1 MQLDLEEAL
10 TRAVGPN
17 HYNLSAHMVWIGDR
31 TRQLLGGHVECA
43 PPRRTSHPEEA
54 VAPLATT
61 GPLTAPSR
69 SLHRRYFRGI
79 SNPVGCKVGPS
90 MKNDELTELVQILN
104 PNKEEG
110 KLVLITRYGHDKI
123 DGLLPGHIE
132 AVKASGVPV
141 VWQCDGV
148 HGNTVTAKSVSA
160 HSHHPPARPPTPPPA
175 RPPAADPPASSRLP
189 QVGLK
194 TRAFDDVMSEC
205 TKALAIHKAAGTTLA
220 GVHLE
225 LTGQATVTEC
235 LGGSAKIDEAG
246 LKVNYETY
254 CDPRLNYSQAIEA
267 AFTLANAIGAKAPA
281 AKKAKK

>member
-43 PPRRTSHPEEA
+43 PPRRISQPEET
-54 VAPLATT
+54 VAICLRRRARSHRS
-61 GPLTAPSR
+61 PS
-69 SLHRRYFRGI
+69 LYRRYFRGI

-141 VWQCDGV
+141 V
-148 HGNTVTAKSVSA
+148 
-160 HSHHPPARPPTPPPA
+160 
-175 RPPAADPPASSRLP
+175 
-189 QVGLK
+189 
-194 TRAFDDVMSEC
+194 
-205 TKALAIHKAAGTTLA
+205 
-220 GVHLE
+220 
-225 LTGQATVTEC
+225 
-235 LGGSAKIDEAG
+235 
-246 LKVNYETY
+246 
-254 CDPRLNYSQAIEA
+254 
-267 AFTLANAIGAKAPA
+267 
-281 AKKAKK
+281 